1 MVNFSMTCEASL
13 TVALTAAQSFAV
25 LEVTH
30 LCLITHQLS
39 TARCRF
45 GEKTVVKMILQET
58 F

>member
-1 MVNFSMTCEASL
+1 MTCEASL